1 MFIDPNDR
9 HRKHIEKN
17 TGTPVS
23 VIASFSVDGGV
34 KPLYF
39 RYDTLQCTTTVKIE
53 DIKNIKHLPLSYSD
67 FSCIIAVGD
76 RQKTVILRYATTEQ
90 QWFLLPQ

>member
-1 MFIDPNDR
+1 MFIDPNDS
-9 HRKHIEKN
+9 HRKHIARN

-39 RYDTLQCTTTVKIE
+39 RYDTPRYTDTVKIE
-53 DIKNIKHLPLSYSD
+53 DVKNIKHLPLSYSD

-76 RQKTVILRYATTEQ
+76 TQKTVILRYSKTEE

>member
-1 MFIDPNDR
+1 MFVDPNDN

-39 RYDTLQCTTTVKIE
+39 RIDTPRCTDTVKIE
-53 DIKNIKHLPLSYSD
+53 DVKNIKHLPLSYSD
-67 FSCIIAVGD
+67 FSCIITVGD
-76 RQKTVILRYATTEQ
+76 RQKTVIIRYSKTEE

>member
-1 MFIDPNDR
+1 MFINQNDR
-9 HRKHIEKN
+9 HERHLAANK
-17 TGTPVS
+17 GTPIS

-39 RYDTLQCTTTVKIE
+39 RIDTQRCTDTVKIE
-53 DIKNIKHLPLSYSD
+53 DVKNIKHLPLSCSD
-67 FSCIIAVGD
+67 FSCIITVGD
-76 RQKTVILRYATTEQ
+76 RQKTVIIRYSKTEE